1 MSTTPDSSLPL
12 DPHTTIVALLPW
24 YVNDTLSPV
33 ERAAVDQHLGECPAC
48 RDELAHCRT
57 LADAVQDPAPT
68 WQPAPGAFER
78 LMADIEHLEA
88 VPAPRPAPKPHR
100 AMPFWHRIRDWLGA
114 TPSPVRWT
122 LALEGMA
129 VAALLLIVILPGAR
143 LTADYETLSS
153 GSAQPATAG
162 PRLRIVFVERA
173 TARDM
178 QRLLLAIEGSIV
190 AGPGALGVYTVA
202 LPAGARASDALGS
215 LRNDPAVRLAEAAQE
230 VRP

>member
-12 DPHTTIVALLPW
+12 DPHATLVALLPW
-24 YVNDTLSPV
+24 YVNDTLSPA

-48 RDELAHCRT
+48 RAELAHCHA
-57 LADAVQDPAPT
+57 LANTVQDPAPI

-78 LMADIEHLEA
+78 LMADIERMEA
-88 VPAPRPAPKPHR
+88 PLTPAPRR
-100 AMPFWHRIRDWLGA
+100 TMPFWHRIRDWLGA

-202 LPAGARASDALGS
+202 LPAGARAADALSS
-215 LRNDPAVRLAEAAQE
+215 LRADPAVRLAEAAQE